1 MTRRKHTGRRK
12 TIRRHRRREAALK
25 AVAEFY
31 MEVAKALDLP
41 PRVLPAAP
49 PPPPRLTRAEAIR
62 EFRARPALHML
73 REWWLPGV
81 AALLLLVTAG
91 YYWWPSEKAAVPEDF
106 RGTWVTGNA
115 TYAGR
120 MIVVSME
127 TIEIV
132 AGRRAATGPV
142 AVTSSKV
149 DTTTEGI
156 RLRLVYGATGKEQT
170 LEMLLHPGRPAT
182 MTLLRPANVVWERLE
197 GPPASPGGEVVVP
210 NP

>member
-1 MTRRKHTGRRK
+1 MTRRNRSRGRNASRKQRKHDA
-12 TIRRHRRREAALK
+12 TIK

-31 MEVAKALDLP
+31 TEVAKTLDLP
-41 PRVLPAAP
+41 PRAMPAPP
-49 PPPPRLTRAEAIR
+49 PPPPRLTREEAIKAI
-62 EFRARPALHML
+62 RARPALQIV
-73 REWWLPGV
+73 REWWLPGL
-81 AALLLLVTAG
+81 AALILAVTGG
-91 YYWWPSEKAAVPEDF
+91 YYWWPAGKAAVPEDF

-115 TYAGR
+115 AYAGR

-142 AVTSSKV
+142 AVTAAKV
-149 DTTTEGI
+149 DTTTDGI

-170 LEMLLHPGRPAT
+170 LEMMLHPGRPAT
-182 MTLLRPANVVWERLE
+182 ITLLRPANVVWERLE
-197 GPPASPGGEVVVP
+197 GSTASPGGEAVVP